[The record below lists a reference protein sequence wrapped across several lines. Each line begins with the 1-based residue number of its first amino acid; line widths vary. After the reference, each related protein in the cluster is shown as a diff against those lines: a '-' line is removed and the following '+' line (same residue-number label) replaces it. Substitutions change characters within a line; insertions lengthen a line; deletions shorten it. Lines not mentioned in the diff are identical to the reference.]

1 MSESELDRVPYSSSQ
16 GARGAGDDLVAVVGR
31 QALCLTNRTPRCRSR
46 PVVGMTVG
54 GAVPSGGGGG
64 SSGGVGL
71 SGVAT

>member
-1 MSESELDRVPYSSSQ
+1 M
-16 GARGAGDDLVAVVGR
+16 VVGR
-31 QALCLTNRTPRCRSR
+31 QAVSDKSDSSVSR
-46 PVVGMTVG
+46 PGVGMTGG